1 MSFVRENLKF
11 SKILRNKISSWVENY
26 PPTDE
31 EVEPFKKRFEK
42 NLFRKLIIG
51 CILAERSYDLTSSQ
65 WLIFFFFFFFN
76 FCKFPSFHEARIDR
90 ARPLRGTD
98 ITSSARIR
106 ILN

>member
-1 MSFVRENLKF
+1 MSFVREN
-11 SKILRNKISSWVENY
+11 SRILRDKISSWVENY
-26 PPTDE
+26 PPTGE
-31 EVEPFKKRFEK
+31 EVEPFKKRLEK

-51 CILAERSYDLTSSQ
+51 CILAERFYDLTSSQ

>member
-31 EVEPFKKRFEK
+31 EVEPFKKRLEK

-51 CILAERSYDLTSSQ
+51 CILAERHDLTSSQ